1 MIARRMAGR
10 TAPGFVRSALASA
23 RRAAAE
29 RAAIGLGRR
38 SRLEPLAG
46 ERPGI
51 VVTGAGGTI
60 GRVLREGL
68 RDAYTLR
75 TIDRRAG
82 AGVDL
87 VADVRR
93 LDLLEPAIA
102 GAVAVVELAAD
113 PRPDTPWDEVRENNL
128 AATVATLEA
137 SRRAGVG
144 RVVLASSNHV
154 SGMYERDEP
163 YASVLAGRY
172 EGLDPATLPR
182 IRADWPLRPDGF
194 YAVGKC
200 AAEAAGRF
208 YAEQHGLSVLCL
220 RIGTVNAVD
229 RPRTSR
235 EYATLL
241 THRDLVQLVRR
252 CLQAPAELRF
262 GIFYGISANT
272 WRIWSLEEA
281 TSALG
286 YEPLDDAE
294 RFR

>member
-1 MIARRMAGR
+1 MAGWP
-10 TAPGFVRSALASA
+10 APGFVRSALAGA

-29 RAAIGLGRR
+29 RVEIGLARR
-38 SRLEPLAG
+38 RRRLEPLAG

-82 AGVDL
+82 AGIEL

-93 LDLLEPAIA
+93 LDLLEPALA
-102 GAVAVVELAAD
+102 GAAAVVELAAD
-113 PRPDTPWDEVRENNL
+113 PRPDTPWDQVRENNL

-137 SRRAGVG
+137 ARRAGVG

-154 SGMYERDEP
+154 TGLYERDEP

-182 IRADWPLRPDGF
+182 IGVDWPLRPDGF

-220 RIGTVNAVD
+220 RIGTVNVAD
-229 RPRTSR
+229 RPRAAR

-241 THRDLVQLVRR
+241 SHRDLVQLVRC

-262 GIFYGISANT
+262 GVFYGVSANT

-281 TSALG
+281 ASALG